1 MKFLKKKKIKKINK
15 FLKCSRID
23 KVINKHLKGD
33 SKSLLDKNQVI
44 KQKQVTELN
53 WDGE

>member
-1 MKFLKKKKIKKINK
+1 MKFLKKKRLKKINK
-15 FLKCSRID
+15 FMKCGRID
-23 KVINKHLKGD
+23 KIINKHLSD
-33 SKSLLDKNQVI
+33 NSKVSLNKNQIV

>member
-1 MKFLKKKKIKKINK
+1 MKFLKKKKIKKIDK

-23 KVINKHLKGD
+23 KIINKHLKD
-33 SKSLLDKNQVI
+33 DNKFLLDKNQVI

>member
-1 MKFLKKKKIKKINK
+1 MKFLKKKKLKKIDK
-15 FLKCSRID
+15 FLKRGRID
-23 KVINKHLKGD
+23 KIVNKCLKGD
-33 SKSLLDKNQVI
+33 SKLFLDKNQIV

>member
-1 MKFLKKKKIKKINK
+1 MKFLKKKKIKKIDK

-23 KVINKHLKGD
+23 KVINKHLKSD
-33 SKSLLDKNQVI
+33 SKSFLDKNQLI
-44 KQKQVTELN
+44 KQKQVTEMN

>member
-1 MKFLKKKKIKKINK
+1 MKFLKKKKLKKIDK
-15 FLKCSRID
+15 FLKC
-23 KVINKHLKGD
+23 LKGD
-33 SKSLLDKNQVI
+33 SKLFLDKNQIV